1 MELALF
7 PMGEIG
13 VDSSINNQLIEY
25 ELKLGLTK

>member
-7 PMGEIG
+7 SIVEIG
-13 VDSSINNQLIEY
+13 EDSSINNQLIEY